1 MLQPARDG
9 RAQLAEGRVEDV
21 DAAVLHRDASRG
33 EALDEVGFEVCC
45 QLVRPA
51 EFFKCVQ
58 ASLLERKGVGAR
70 APAGAAAAQ
79 GLAGGVADEPL
90 EPRSSSG
97 EGGKLGHFSNL
108 LRRRVENSM
117 PATGEEVE
125 PRWPT
130 PWRAARQGVESPRA
144 WPLRPC
150 LVRGA
155 APNQGEDTGGSSS
168 TAAAVAAAALAALA
182 GAGNAFA
189 VGNITISEVYGGG
202 GNSGAT
208 LTNDYI
214 ELHNRT
220 ASAIDVTG
228 WSVQYASAAG
238 TTWQVTALSGTIAAG
253 GYYLVQE
260 AAGAGGTTPLPT
272 PDATGSIAM
281 SATAGKVALVTDVRR
296 ALDRVM
302 PARLDTR
309 LRRLRDRELLR
320 GHRADRQRSRTR
332 PRRSAPETATPTRT
346 TTRPTSRSALPL
358 RRTAAAGRLL
368 RHPRPSR
375 SARSRAPRTSR
386 RRTAS
391 SSRRPA
397 SSRR

>member
-1 MLQPARDG
+1 MA
-9 RAQLAEGRVEDV
+9 
-21 DAAVLHRDASRG
+21 H
-33 EALDEVGFEVCC
+33 
-45 QLVRPA
+45 
-51 EFFKCVQ
+51 
-58 ASLLERKGVGAR
+58 
-70 APAGAAAAQ
+70 
-79 GLAGGVADEPL
+79 
-90 EPRSSSG
+90 
-97 EGGKLGHFSNL
+97 
-108 LRRRVENSM
+108 LR
-117 PATGEEVE
+117 
-125 PRWPT
+125 
-130 PWRAARQGVESPRA
+130 
-144 WPLRPC
+144 LR
-150 LVRGA
+150 L
-155 APNQGEDTGGSSS
+155 
-168 TAAAVAAAALAALA
+168 AVAAAMLAALA

-281 SATAGKVALVTDVRR
+281 SATAGKVALVTSAAR
-296 ALDRVM
+296 AHRVM
-302 PARLDTR
+302 PARLDPR

-320 GHRADRQRSRTR
+320 GHRADRHALEHDRGDPRT
-332 PRRSAPETATPTRT
+332 ETATPTRT

-368 RHPRPSR
+368 RHLRPSR